1 MSSGARG
8 GSAVSG
14 LTRKLVL
21 AGLFAALG
29 VLLGLFSVPVGGAR
43 VFPFQHAINVVA
55 GVALGPWWA
64 AGSALVT
71 ATLRFATGTGSIFAF
86 PGSPFGALAVGFAY
100 LVLKRDAAAFAEPF
114 GTVLLGASL
123 SALVFAPLAGLSG
136 AAGGFLVLAGSF
148 ALSAIP
154 GAVIGY
160 LLLRALRRGRV
171 LG

>member
-1 MSSGARG
+1 M
-8 GSAVSG
+8 
-14 LTRKLVL
+14 L

-29 VLLGLFSVPVGGAR
+29 VLLGLLSVPVGGAR

-71 ATLRFATGTGSIFAF
+71 AALRFVTGTGSIFAF

-100 LVLKRDAAAFAEPF
+100 RALRRDIAAFAEPL
-114 GTVLLGASL
+114 GTVLLGATL
-123 SALVFAPLAGLSG
+123 GALVFAPLAGLSG
-136 AAGGFLVLAGSF
+136 VAGGFLVLAGSF
-148 ALSAIP
+148 ALSSVA

-160 LLLRALRRGRV
+160 LLLRALRRGGV

>member
-1 MSSGARG
+1 M
-8 GSAVSG
+8 VSG
-14 LTRKLVL
+14 TTRKLVL
-21 AGLFAALG
+21 AGLLAALG
-29 VLLGLFSVPVGGAR
+29 VLLGLLSVPVGGAR

-64 AGSALVT
+64 AASALVT
-71 ATLRFATGTGSIFAF
+71 ATLRFTTGTGSIFAF

-100 LVLKRDAAAFAEPF
+100 RALRRDAAAFAEPF

-136 AAGGFLVLAGSF
+136 VTGGFLVLAGSF

-160 LLLRALRRGRV
+160 ILLRALRRGGV